1 MLDYCVT
8 SLGKRTLRSKI
19 LEPMCDVPSI
29 KEIQDCIR
37 ELNDNDRVE
46 LAPNLIASLRNFNNI
61 ERLYKLT
68 MFVPKEDNVRAAE
81 ILISHTIQLRQC
93 LHHLPVLRC
102 KLEPLQCN
110 RFKEI
115 YQCLHDGRYQTMLE
129 HIDTLMNPNLTTYGT
144 DSSSQLQR
152 RIHCIQKGKNG
163 LIDLLRQKYD
173 DLIKDLQSMH
183 PVDLCSKWFLFF
195 ARCGFYVIFTKF
207 SGVLAETIGNMSSEY
222 GQVFRM
228 HYTAQRG
235 FHVILMIPNKACV
248 RDFPDE
254 LEVVCTISNGHLSNV
269 ACFFVC
275 LFIKLL
281 TREIC

>member
-1 MLDYCVT
+1 
-8 SLGKRTLRSKI
+8 
-19 LEPMCDVPSI
+19 MCDVPSI

-129 HIDTLMNPNLTTYGT
+129 HIDTLMNPNLSTYGT

-183 PVDLCSKWFLFF
+183 P
-195 ARCGFYVIFTKF
+195 RRGFYFLLDVAFTLFSRNFLVFLQKQLVICRRSMVKSFECIIR
-207 SGVLAETIGNMSSEY
+207 L
-222 GQVFRM
+222 
-228 HYTAQRG
+228 
-235 FHVILMIPNKACV
+235 
-248 RDFPDE
+248 
-254 LEVVCTISNGHLSNV
+254 NGDSM
-269 ACFFVC
+269 
-275 LFIKLL
+275 
-281 TREIC
+281 